1 MRPGCIFVSSRSIL
15 ICGWFAFFFE
25 CLCKYCRHGWVFPS
39 LVIFWMLYFFFLFS
53 FFSEKSCISCFSEA
67 LLLVTRIWWVEG
79 LSFHTKFY
87 CKVAEVN
94 SVRTV
99 DDVKLFYWFACE
111 VGCVRVC
118 VCVCVCV
125 SLQYNEDTH
134 SSVHQQAWSL
144 QCSPLLPP
152 PTSSVCPVY
161 FYSHHLLLT
170 VILNSLN
177 LPFQHAQSKDIF
189 PHLCIVSE
197 VLVYIFYDMRYI
209 ILMVNGYISWI
220 CKSIWWLCTVHIK
233 AMGL

>member
-1 MRPGCIFVSSRSIL
+1 MLFKGPLLHKVWDLVVFLCPVGQYWFVVDL
-15 ICGWFAFFFE
+15 LFFFE

-39 LVIFWMLYFFFLFS
+39 LVIFWMLYFFFFLFFF

-152 PTSSVCPVY
+152 PTSSCLSSVFLFTPSSFDCYSQLAESTFSTCAIQRY
-161 FYSHHLLLT
+161 FSTSLYSFWGSGVHFLWYALYY
-170 VILNSLN
+170 SDG
-177 LPFQHAQSKDIF
+177 K
-189 PHLCIVSE
+189 
-197 VLVYIFYDMRYI
+197 
-209 ILMVNGYISWI
+209 W
-220 CKSIWWLCTVHIK
+220 VHI
-233 AMGL
+233 MDL

>member
-152 PTSSVCPVY
+152 PTSSCLSSVFLFTPSSFDCYSQLAESTFSTCAIQRY
-161 FYSHHLLLT
+161 FSTSLYSFWGSGVHFLWYALYY
-170 VILNSLN
+170 SDG
-177 LPFQHAQSKDIF
+177 K
-189 PHLCIVSE
+189 
-197 VLVYIFYDMRYI
+197 
-209 ILMVNGYISWI
+209 W
-220 CKSIWWLCTVHIK
+220 VHI
-233 AMGL
+233 MDL

>member
-39 LVIFWMLYFFFLFS
+39 LVIFWMLYFFFFLFFF

-152 PTSSVCPVY
+152 PTSSCLSSVFLFTPSSFDCYSQLAESTFSTCAIQRY
-161 FYSHHLLLT
+161 FSTSLYSFWGSGVHFLWYALYY
-170 VILNSLN
+170 SDG
-177 LPFQHAQSKDIF
+177 K
-189 PHLCIVSE
+189 
-197 VLVYIFYDMRYI
+197 
-209 ILMVNGYISWI
+209 W
-220 CKSIWWLCTVHIK
+220 VHI
-233 AMGL
+233 MDL